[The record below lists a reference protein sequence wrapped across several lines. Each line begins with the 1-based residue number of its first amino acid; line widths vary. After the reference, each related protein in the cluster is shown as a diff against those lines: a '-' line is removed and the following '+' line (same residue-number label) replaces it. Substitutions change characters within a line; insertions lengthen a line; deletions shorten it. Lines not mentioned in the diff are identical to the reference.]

1 MALGCYLMVSD
12 GGLIAM
18 SLISLAGMVLLFTL
32 NNSMWFKKQNFKV
45 DIFNVKAQN
54 KLNLRKMEKDMGLTT
69 SKASV
74 INEAAPASPLGGID
88 KLLPLLKNLDSD
100 QLGGLLEAYT
110 GLTAEEGA
118 EGTMLDTLLGYAEE
132 HPDTVKGLLDGLTAG
147 GGDGAESQEAYQ
159 V

>member
-1 MALGCYLMVSD
+1 MVSD

-18 SLISLAGMVLLFTL
+18 GLISLAGMVLLFTM

-54 KLNLRKMEKDMGLTT
+54 KLNLRKLERDMGLTT

-74 INEAAPASPLGGID
+74 IKETTSPSLGGIE

-132 HPDTVKGLLDGLTAG
+132 HPEIVKGLLDGLTGGAEG
-147 GGDGAESQEAYQ
+147 GGNQTQSQ